1 MIGISSD
8 STCDLSPE
16 LIAKYGINII
26 SLSIVMGDK
35 VFKDGQDITPKEL
48 FRYVDENGE
57 ICQTAAVN
65 VFEYVEHFKGLREK
79 YDAVV
84 HISLGS
90 GFSSSHQNAKLA
102 SIEVPGV
109 YVVDSHTLSTGTG
122 LLVLQA
128 AELVE
133 QGHSAEDVAR
143 IVQEDAARVEASFVL
158 DRLDYMARGGRCS
171 AVTAQ
176 GARLLRLRP
185 SIEVVDGKMVVGR
198 KFRGKLEKCLLDYVE
213 SRLGDRTDLD
223 LSRIFITHSGC
234 SEEIVEAVKQKV
246 LELAAFEEV
255 LITTAGCT
263 ISNHC
268 GPNTLGI
275 LFKSA

>member
-8 STCDLSPE
+8 STCDLSAE

-57 ICQTAAVN
+57 ICQTRGECVQ
-65 VFEYVEHFKGLREK
+65 YVEHFKGLREK

-102 SIEVPGV
+102 SLEVPGV
-109 YVVDSHTLSTGTG
+109 YVVDSHNLSTGTG

-133 QGHSAEDVAR
+133 QGHSAEDVA
-143 IVQEDAARVEASFVL
+143 VL
-158 DRLDYMARGGRCS
+158 C
-171 AVTAQ
+171 
-176 GARLLRLRP
+176 
-185 SIEVVDGKMVVGR
+185 R
-198 KFRGKLEKCLLDYVE
+198 KTQPE
-213 SRLGDRTDLD
+213 
-223 LSRIFITHSGC
+223 
-234 SEEIVEAVKQKV
+234 
-246 LELAAFEEV
+246 
-255 LITTAGCT
+255 
-263 ISNHC
+263 
-268 GPNTLGI
+268 
-275 LFKSA
+275 